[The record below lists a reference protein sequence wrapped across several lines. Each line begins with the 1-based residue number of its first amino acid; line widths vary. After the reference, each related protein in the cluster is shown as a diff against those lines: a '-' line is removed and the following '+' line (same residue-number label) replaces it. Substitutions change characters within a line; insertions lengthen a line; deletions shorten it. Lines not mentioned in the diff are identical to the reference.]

1 MDSLSAGIKP
11 TLEGRQQQ
19 PGDILCAYLITALL
33 FTMAGIIFAAM
44 ETYGL
49 GSIWG
54 FSGNTLLGLWP
65 LYLYT
70 SGLLVG
76 IYILK
81 RHRGARL
88 VTFARAIRRVFSQ
101 LRLMNWVV
109 FALLISLFGYLH
121 LAGFKPLIE
130 NPPLQ
135 IFVFG
140 HLVLFGALL
149 LNGTG
154 NITPLEGLLG
164 SFSLYGLFLWVVYWV
179 PDVQTYPLTMG
190 WSETTWLYDASLFFS
205 QRIYGFKVPLSTLHP
220 SRYLLQSV
228 PYLIPGLALWVHR
241 LWQVLL
247 WIGLSLAGG
256 LALTKRINPKN
267 RWVALGIVAW
277 FTLFTFQGPV
287 YYHLMIV
294 IIITL
299 LGFNKHKLGLSFFWV
314 MIASLW
320 AGISRVNWFP
330 VAGMLAAMLYILE
343 KPHKELPFWHYWRW
357 PLLTAV
363 LSLLVAFS
371 SQAVYALL
379 SGRPPE
385 DFISSFS
392 SPLLFYRLFPNEA
405 FGMGILLMLVASSL
419 PAVILTLWHLLPE
432 RRSWR
437 PLRSLGLLTILLAL
451 LIAGLIVSSKIG
463 GGNNLHNLDAF
474 MIILAVTVIYV
485 LFNRFIA
492 DDPDRYAQVE
502 SPLSL
507 ILLMALIPTLF
518 VLGNL
523 RPYATWDNE
532 TAWET
537 IEQVQEM
544 IDQWVPDGGEV
555 LFLQD
560 RHLLTFGMIEG
571 VKLVPEYEKVFL
583 MEMAM
588 SENEYYLNNF
598 NHDIETQRFNLIVI
612 EPLYFYTKPT
622 SEIFSEENNAWIIS
636 VNRPIDQTYQVIFV
650 SHKTGLS
657 VLVPR
662 TTE

>member
-1 MDSLSAGIKP
+1 MTAGSKP
-11 TLEGRQQQ
+11 PHAKSRLQA
-19 PGDILCAYLITALL
+19 GDILRAYFLTALL
-33 FTMAGIIFAAM
+33 FTIAVIIFAIM
-44 ETYGL
+44 KTYGL

-54 FSGNTLLGLWP
+54 FSGSALLGQWP
-65 LYLYT
+65 LYLYAF
-70 SGLLVG
+70 GLLAG
-76 IYILK
+76 ISIANG
-81 RHRGARL
+81 HRCDQL
-88 VTFARAIRRVFSQ
+88 VTFAHSIQRSFAR
-101 LRLMNWVV
+101 LRFLNWVV
-109 FALLISLFGYLH
+109 FVLLIGIFGYVH
-121 LAGFKPLIE
+121 LAGFMPLVE

-140 HLVLFGALL
+140 HLVLLGALL

-154 NITPLEGLLG
+154 KIKPLESLLG
-164 SFSLYGLFLWVVYWV
+164 SFSLYSLFLWVVYWI
-179 PDVQTYPLTMG
+179 PDVQSYPLTMG

-205 QRIYGFKVPLSTLHP
+205 QRIYGFRAPLSTLHP

-228 PYLIPGLALWVHR
+228 PYLVPGLSLRAHR

-256 LALTKRINPKN
+256 AAVNKRINPKN
-267 RWVALGIVAW
+267 RWVGLGIVTW

-299 LGFNKHKLGLSFFWV
+299 LGFNKDKLGLSFLWV
-314 MIASLW
+314 MFASLW

-330 VAGMLAAMLYILE
+330 VAGMLAATLYILE
-343 KPHKELPFWHYWRW
+343 KPNKDQPFWQYWRW

-363 LSLLVAFS
+363 LSLFVAFGA
-371 SQAVYALL
+371 QAVYVFS
-379 SGRPPE
+379 SGRKPE
-385 DFISSFS
+385 DFVSSFR

-405 FGMGILLMLVASSL
+405 FGMGIVLMLVAASL
-419 PAVILTLWHLLPE
+419 PTVILVLWHLLP
-432 RRSWR
+432 RLRAWH
-437 PLRSLGLLTILLAL
+437 PLRLLGLLTIQLAL

-474 MIILAVTVIYV
+474 MIILAVTAVYV
-485 LFNRFIA
+485 LFNHFIV
-492 DDPDRYAQVE
+492 DNPDHVTQVE
-502 SPLSL
+502 SPVDL

-523 RPYATWDNE
+523 RPYATRDYE

-537 IEQVQEM
+537 IEQVQEIINYRVSM
-544 IDQWVPDGGEV
+544 NGEV

-560 RHLLTFGMIEG
+560 RHLLTFGMIDG
-571 VKLVPEYEKVFL
+571 VQLVPEYEKVFL

-588 SENEYYLNNF
+588 SGNEPFLSNF
-598 NHDIETQRFNLIVI
+598 HHDIETQRFDLIVI
-612 EPLYFYTKPT
+612 EPMHFYVKPS
-622 SEIFSEENNAWIIS
+622 SEIFSEENNAWVNA
-636 VNRPIDQTYQVIFV
+636 VNRPIDLTYQEIFV

-657 VLVPR
+657 VLAPR
-662 TTE
+662 PLE

>member
-1 MDSLSAGIKP
+1 MDSLSAGKKP

-19 PGDILCAYLITALL
+19 PGDILYAYFATALL
-33 FTMAGIIFAAM
+33 FTVAGIIFAAL

-54 FSGNTLLGLWP
+54 FSGSTLLGLWP
-65 LYLYT
+65 LYLYA
-70 SGLLVG
+70 SGLLAG
-76 IYILK
+76 IYFSK
-81 RHRGARL
+81 RHSDARW
-88 VTFARAIRRVFSQ
+88 VTFANAIHRSFSR
-101 LRLMNWVV
+101 LRLLNWVV
-109 FALLISLFGYLH
+109 FALLIGLFGYLH

-140 HLVLFGALL
+140 HLVLLGALL
-149 LNGTG
+149 LSGTG
-154 NITPLEGLLG
+154 NITPIEGLLG
-164 SFSLYGLFLWVVYWV
+164 SFSLYSLFLWVVYWV

-205 QRIYGFKVPLSTLHP
+205 QRIYGFRVPLSTLHP

-256 LALTKRINPKN
+256 LALIKRINPKN
-267 RWVALGIVAW
+267 LWVGLGIVAW

-299 LGFNKHKLGLSFFWV
+299 LGFNKQKLGLSFLWV

-330 VAGMLAAMLYILE
+330 VAGMLAATLYILE
-343 KPHKELPFWHYWRW
+343 QPQKEQHFWHYWRW
-357 PLLTAV
+357 PLITA
-363 LSLLVAFS
+363 LLGLLVAFS
-371 SQAVYALL
+371 SQATYALL

-385 DFISSFS
+385 DFVSSFRS
-392 SPLLFYRLFPNEA
+392 SLLFYRLLPNEA
-405 FGMGILLMLVASSL
+405 FGIGIVLMLVAASL
-419 PAVILTLWHLLPE
+419 PAVILILWHLLPA

-437 PLRSLGLLTILLAL
+437 PLRLLGLLTILLAL
-451 LIAGLIVSSKIG
+451 LVAGLIVSSKIG

-474 MIILAVTVIYV
+474 MIILAVTATYI
-485 LFNRFIA
+485 LFDCFIA
-492 DDPDRYAQVE
+492 DDPDHYAQVE
-502 SPLSL
+502 SPLGL
-507 ILLMALIPTLF
+507 ILLMALIPILF

-523 RPYATWDNE
+523 RPYVTLDFE

-537 IEQVQEM
+537 IEKVQEM
-544 IDQWVPDGGEV
+544 TDQWVPEGGEV
-555 LFLQD
+555 LFIQD

-598 NHDIETQRFNLIVI
+598 NHDIKTQRFDLIVI